1 MSSFKKLKRDCQHEK
16 GFQTNNNKCLDC
28 GATASPKTQIEHIH
42 QMLMRR
48 WLRGEEG
55 VQEGDAPVKMPA
67 NTMLLLRIAAVEEYL
82 EKQHELAENAS
93 PIVSLS

>member
-16 GFQTNNNKCLDC
+16 GFQANNNKCLDC

-48 WLRGEEG
+48 WLQGEG
-55 VQEGDAPVKMPA
+55 AQAGGAPVKMPA
-67 NTMLLLRIAAVEEYL
+67 PTMLLLRIAAVEEYL